1 MSISYP
7 GSAGFKFVS
16 AILGGILVVV
26 CVGRTLTN
34 ETRISR
40 KPLKG
45 DRRQQ
50 QKQQTN
56 QTRI

>member
-1 MSISYP
+1 MSISYS
-7 GSAGFKFVS
+7 GSAGFKFVV
-16 AILGGILVVV
+16 AILGEILAFA
-26 CVGRTLTN
+26 CVGRILAN

-45 DRRQQ
+45 DQQQ

-56 QTRI
+56 QRRI